1 VFRIC
6 IANSIQSN
14 RVYREIRNYQ
24 LVRAR
29 SLVGTWRRVDDAQ
42 LISNRRAPVWRFVG
56 SGSSSANR
64 LCRLQVQLGNGA
76 VAAPVQSWAVIK
88 ATRGFRRPEGS
99 IKAIKAARR
108 AIGTEHE
115 QTVFFLFFYQGIR
128 IDSSPGTNRASF
140 ACVTWFVSGFLS
152 WAFLSL
158 ARAFPAQDTG
168 YPIFF

>member
-1 VFRIC
+1 VFRNC

-24 LVRAR
+24 LDRAR

-76 VAAPVQSWAVIK
+76 AAAPVQSWAAAPVRAAAALVLGGDQSDAGI
-88 ATRGFRRPEGS
+88 PETGG
-99 IKAIKAARR
+99 ID
-108 AIGTEHE
+108 
-115 QTVFFLFFYQGIR
+115 QGNK
-128 IDSSPGTNRASF
+128 GGEASD
-140 ACVTWFVSGFLS
+140 
-152 WAFLSL
+152 
-158 ARAFPAQDTG
+158 RN
-168 YPIFF
+168 